1 MLTATKPLTALTAAD
16 VMTRDLVLIPRQMS
30 VRCAARLLSEACV
43 SGAPVIDRRGVC
55 VGVLSAMDFLR
66 HAQREPPVCERI
78 VAPCVCADWQV
89 VEVERLPGEEV
100 AEYMTADPVT
110 APAAAPITALA
121 RMMLDAHIHRVVIV
135 DEEGRPVGIVSATDV
150 LAAVAR
156 ADRK

>member
-16 VMTRDLVLIPRQMS
+16 VMTRDVVLIPRQMS

-43 SGAPVIDRRGVC
+43 SGAPVIDRRGAV

-66 HAQREPPVCERI
+66 RADHKTAAGER
-78 VAPCVCADWQV
+78 AGGPCVCSEWQV
-89 VEVERLPGEEV
+89 VEEERLPGEEV

-110 APAAAPITALA
+110 APATAPITTLA

-135 DEEGRPVGIVSATDV
+135 DEAGRPVGIVSATDV

-156 ADRK
+156 AERR